1 MWDLSLETANRLY
14 TLSWGGLIFAALLVL
29 ACTPIQWWSGSVK
42 ERYADDVQNK
52 LNADTARANE
62 RVEELRNQNLTLETN
77 LEKERAERLRLE
89 AKIAPRRIAQAQQ
102 NELTAILKAAKLPTQ
117 HGVIF
122 GSPSTQESESLA
134 RTLAA
139 PLRGAGWDIKPING
153 TPTAT
158 ILHPGGVVVQF
169 ATLKNNVNDMKDDS
183 AAADKLVEY
192 LNSIE
197 IEATA
202 ISAVPGLTIDKDH
215 TMRIVISEK
224 P

>member
-1 MWDLSLETANRLY
+1 MWDLSLEAANRLY
-14 TLSWGGLIFAALLVL
+14 ALSWGGLVLAALLVL
-29 ACTPIQWWSGSVK
+29 ACTPVQWWSGSVREK
-42 ERYADDVQNK
+42 YADDVQNRLK
-52 LNADTARANE
+52 ADTAHANE

-77 LEKERAERLRLE
+77 LEKEKVERLRLE
-89 AKIAPRRIAQAQQ
+89 AKIAPRRIVQAQQ
-102 NELTAILKAAKLPTQ
+102 NELTAVLKAAKLPPQ
-117 HGVIF
+117 RGVIF
-122 GSPSTQESESLA
+122 GSPSAPESELLA

-139 PLRGAGWDIKPING
+139 PLREAGWDIKPING

-169 ATLKNNVNDMKDDS
+169 ATFKNNAYEMKNDS

-192 LNSIE
+192 LNSIG

-202 ISAVPGLTIDKDH
+202 ISAVPGMTIEKGH
-215 TMRIVISEK
+215 TMSITISVK